1 VSRTAV
7 AFERLA
13 IVIAALALS
22 VGLIALLTGY
32 FTRHDAPGVSGPG
45 SVPGQTLPDLGHRHL
60 RPGQRRGTYNSNPP
74 TSGAHRVA
82 AVTQDGARLS
92 DDQILTALEAGD
104 VVIVYPP
111 GRAPTGLQALA
122 GHLASPFSPALS
134 AAGQA
139 VVLAQRPGTTGMVAL
154 AWAHLLRVRSARD
167 PALSQFVSFWLGH
180 GAPSGC
186 C

>member
-1 VSRTAV
+1 VSRAAV

-13 IVIAALALS
+13 IAVAALALS
-22 VGLIALLTGY
+22 VGLLALLTGY
-32 FTRHDAPGVSGPG
+32 FTRHDASGVSGTT
-45 SVPGQTLPDLGHRHL
+45 SVPGQTYPDLGHRHL
-60 RPGQRRGTYNSNPP
+60 RHGQARAAYNSNPP

-82 AVTQDGARLS
+82 AVTQDGTRLS
-92 DDQILTALEAGD
+92 DDQILTALESGD

-111 GRAPTGLQALA
+111 GGPPAGLQQLA
-122 GHLASPFSPALS
+122 GRLASPFTPALS

-139 VVLAQRPGTTGMVAL
+139 VILAQRPGTTGLVAL

-167 PALSQFVSFWLGH
+167 PALSQFTSFWLGH
-180 GAPSGC
+180 GAPSRC